1 MTRAVPTQGKAH
13 TSFVDLL
20 EMGLAFSSHGSVEKN
35 LSSQKVPKLKVL
47 EMALCEVHAL
57 LNDMRD
63 AASKTLYR

>member
-1 MTRAVPTQGKAH
+1 
-13 TSFVDLL
+13 
-20 EMGLAFSSHGSVEKN
+20 MGLAFSSHGSVEKN

-47 EMALCEVHAL
+47 EKALCEVHAL

>member
-13 TSFVDLL
+13 TSFFDLL
-20 EMGLAFSSHGSVEKN
+20 EMGLAFSSRVGQSRRTCQ
-35 LSSQKVPKLKVL
+35 QKVPKLKVPV
-47 EMALCEVHAL
+47 MALFEVHAH